1 MDSIIRYILNML
13 PFMLLSI
20 PIYIMIRFII
30 FKIKK
35 LKMNWYR
42 EIALFLF
49 VLFIV
54 GLASQTIIPKLEWGI
69 NGFSIVKSGKHTTN
83 VIPFKV
89 MFETYNE
96 VFVQGHINYFLINF
110 LGNIIMFM
118 PIGFFTALLW
128 KLSNKK
134 VIAIGFF
141 FSLLIESCQLFLT
154 RGTDIDDLILN
165 TIGTILG
172 LLLYKIMDK
181 KFKNVIVKFQ
191 E

>member
-1 MDSIIRYILNML
+1 MC
-13 PFMLLSI
+13 F
-20 PIYIMIRFII
+20 
-30 FKIKK
+30 
-35 LKMNWYR
+35 
-42 EIALFLF
+42 
-49 VLFIV
+49 
-54 GLASQTIIPKLEWGI
+54 
-69 NGFSIVKSGKHTTN
+69 
-83 VIPFKV
+83 
-89 MFETYNE
+89 
-96 VFVQGHINYFLINF
+96 
-110 LGNIIMFM
+110 GNIIMFM

-172 LLLYKIMDK
+172 LLLYKIIDK